1 MLHILVYKIIQYTLY
16 SPGHASPLDQ
26 THPYTPS
33 HLHTPFPLSHVSDP
47 YKTHP
52 HTHIGRG
59 VALYGGG
66 RGDICRAVRSCY
78 RTLDDHIHAYN
89 KCVNK

>member
-1 MLHILVYKIIQYTLY
+1 MRHILVYNIIQYTLY
-16 SPGHASPLDQ
+16 SPAHASPLDQ

-33 HLHTPFPLSHVSDP
+33 HPHTPFPLSHVSDP

-52 HTHIGRG
+52 YTHIDRG

-66 RGDICRAVRSCY
+66 RGDIRRIVRACC
-78 RTLDDHIHAYN
+78 RTLGDRIRVYKIYVD
-89 KCVNK
+89 